1 MAARVASRDTAYG
14 GVLSAPVALTVANM
28 RTRSAFRAAGGAS
41 RRGTHAGDKG
51 EHGVQA
57 RPPESPDREPGTP
70 HPVSQALRVLEAIG
84 EAPTGAGAQQ
94 LATNLGLPLATV
106 RYILTTLLDDQ
117 QIIHLADRDVYVPG
131 RKARDLGETLSRQLA
146 VHPDIENA
154 IGIVHHQA
162 DAAAYYAVYRDTEI
176 VIAHIEDSERRP
188 RIRPLDVGFHE
199 AVHST
204 AFGKIMLAS
213 MSFEQ
218 RSAYFDHAGL
228 GAVTP
233 NTVCDRETLEEQLTH
248 IRGSQVALENGE
260 FQNGL
265 GCLGSPVH
273 AANGS
278 VVASVA
284 ISLPLDELRA
294 RRWNVERAVRQG
306 AVRITRSLERL
317 GVGSQ

>member
-1 MAARVASRDTAYG
+1 
-14 GVLSAPVALTVANM
+14 M
-28 RTRSAFRAAGGAS
+28 RTRSAFEEAGRAP
-41 RRGTHAGDKG
+41 RRGTHTGDPEEDSRYTG
-51 EHGVQA
+51 EHA
-57 RPPESPDREPGTP
+57 RTSGSPAPETDTP
-70 HPVSQALRVLEAIG
+70 HPVSQASRVLEAIG
-84 EAPTGAGAQQ
+84 EAPTGVSAQQ
-94 LATNLGLPLATV
+94 LSTDLGLSLATI
-106 RYILTTLLDDQ
+106 RYIIPTLLDDGQ
-117 QIIHLADRDVYVPG
+117 VIHLADRDVYVPG
-131 RKARDLGETLSRQLA
+131 HRARDLGETLSRQLA
-146 VHPDIENA
+146 VHPDIESA
-154 IGIVHHQA
+154 ISIVHHQA

-176 VIAHIEDSERRP
+176 VIAHIEDSDRRP

-218 RSAYFDHAGL
+218 RSAYFGRAGL
-228 GAVTP
+228 QAVTP

-248 IRGSQVALENGE
+248 IRGSLVALENGE

-306 AVRITRSLERL
+306 AVRISRSLERL